1 MSGQYGIGL
10 HGSKTGWGY
19 HSARLKPSRWS
30 AAYSQ
35 AMAGIFQALGRYL
48 LNEPAI
54 VGYHSDTSQEALFD
68 HAGMITDYSPW
79 ARRAFAAFLRDRRG
93 LSLEEVN
100 TRYGAAWQSWD
111 EVQLPQAGLPQ
122 DGSDL
127 SPAWQDFSAFKQAT
141 VRRGLVDL
149 CVNPLRKT
157 GDPRPVFF
165 YHENWG
171 GNIDEVWSDSARL
184 GAVPMGGAGN
194 DPTSAYHY
202 HVRAALYGGVYS
214 HEPHAAYFDPSGA
227 NVGDIFSGAFAS
239 RGRGGM
245 MFFYYDPRQVA
256 ANPKLW
262 ERVAGHLGALR
273 ERGASRLPPFDL
285 AIYVPCN
292 QDRFGGRD
300 FASYPHGGMTLCVE
314 ALHRERLLPGVLTRL
329 APPEA
334 WAGLKLVCVED
345 CGVMDRAEIE
355 RLTRHVREGGKLFLS
370 CEEGRRV
377 LDAPEADF
385 ALLRALGFPDRHGL
399 NYADEGRAEITLR
412 TPFFTDRKT
421 LHLRTGAPTADI
433 VLPAG
438 AEVLGTFA
446 DGRPGVVKWSYGK
459 GEVVAVLGKMQ
470 SYLQPGEGSF
480 LADLRRWVGIA
491 KPNLTVTPND
501 PRVFASVS
509 ERDDV
514 QYLAVFRSGPTTY
527 NRDMVGVR
535 RDEPDE
541 SLEVRVG
548 LPRLAEGA
556 YRVRRI
562 GVGAEDL
569 GVKTAAQLA
578 EGLSVALRHSELQV
592 FAVEPKP

>member
-1 MSGQYGIGL
+1 
-10 HGSKTGWGY
+10 
-19 HSARLKPSRWS
+19 
-30 AAYSQ
+30 
-35 AMAGIFQALGRYL
+35 
-48 LNEPAI
+48 
-54 VGYHSDTSQEALFD
+54 
-68 HAGMITDYSPW
+68 MITDYSPW

-100 TRYGAAWQSWD
+100 TRYGTAWQSWD
-111 EVQLPQAGLPQ
+111 EVQLPQAGSPQ
-122 DGSDL
+122 DGPDL
-127 SPAWQDFSAFKQAT
+127 SQAWQDFSAFKQAT

-149 CVNPLRKT
+149 CVNPLRKI

-171 GNIDEVWSDSARL
+171 GNIDEVWSDCARL

-194 DPTSAYHY
+194 DPTSQYHY

-214 HEPHAAYFDPSGA
+214 HEPHSAYFHPAGRNA
-227 NVGDIFSGAFAS
+227 MHIAGDVFSGAFAV
-239 RGRGGM
+239 GGHGLKI
-245 MFFYYDPRQVA
+245 FFYYGPTQVA
-256 ANPKLW
+256 GNPKLF
-262 ERVAGHLGALR
+262 EMVAGHINALR

-292 QDRFGGRD
+292 HDRFGGRN
-300 FASYPHGGMTLCVE
+300 FGSYPHGGMCLSVE
-314 ALHRERLLPGVLTRL
+314 ALHRERLLPGSLTRL
-329 APPEA
+329 APPDA
-334 WAGLKLVCVED
+334 WDGLKLVCVED
-345 CGVMDRAEIE
+345 CAVMDRAEIE

-385 ALLRALGFPDRHGL
+385 ALLRALGFPDNHGL
-399 NYADEGRAEITLR
+399 DYDTKGRAEIALR
-412 TPFFTDRKT
+412 PPFFTDRKT

-433 VLPAG
+433 VLPEG

-446 DGRPGVVKWSYGK
+446 DGRPGVVKWSYGQ

-541 SLEVRVG
+541 PLEVRVG
-548 LPRLAEGA
+548 LPRMVEGS
-556 YRVRRI
+556 YHVRRI

-569 GVKTAAQLA
+569 GVKTAAQLV
-578 EGLSVALRHSELQV
+578 EGLGVTLRHSELQV
-592 FAVEPKP
+592 FAIEPKR